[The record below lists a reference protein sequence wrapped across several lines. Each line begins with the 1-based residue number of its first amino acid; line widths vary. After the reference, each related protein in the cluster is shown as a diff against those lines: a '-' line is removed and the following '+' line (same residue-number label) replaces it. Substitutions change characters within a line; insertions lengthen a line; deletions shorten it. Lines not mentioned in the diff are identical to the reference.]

1 MLLPVAS
8 CAIVITTLV
17 PGQTSRSRFAHRCF
31 WGGTVYLEW
40 ADDFIR
46 FGHFDSG
53 GLMKRLFIYV
63 VTAALLAGTA
73 ATYASPQ
80 DDSRYHDQHRDDD
93 RDHRDGDRRDGD
105 HRDGDHRDGDRDRGD
120 RGHDRDYR
128 EDGHHDNGEHKGW
141 EKQAYRRG
149 ERMPE
154 RYYSHEYYVTDYE
167 QYHVRRPDPGYR
179 WVRSDDGQL
188 ILTAIAT
195 GLIVDIALTR

>member
-31 WGGTVYLEW
+31 WSGTVYLEW

-53 GLMKRLFIYV
+53 GLMKRLFIFV

-93 RDHRDGDRRDGD
+93 RDHHDGD

-128 EDGHHDNGEHKGW
+128 EEGHHDNGEHKGW

-149 ERMPE
+149 ERMPD

-167 QYHVRRPDPGYR
+167 RYHVRRPDPGYR
-179 WVRSDDGQL
+179 WVRSDDGQ
-188 ILTAIAT
+188 IVLTAIAS
-195 GLIVDIALTR
+195 GIIIDVALTH

>member
-1 MLLPVAS
+1 M
-8 CAIVITTLV
+8 
-17 PGQTSRSRFAHRCF
+17 
-31 WGGTVYLEW
+31 

-46 FGHFDSG
+46 VGHLDSG

-63 VTAALLAGTA
+63 VTAALLASTA

-80 DDSRYHDQHRDDD
+80 DDGRNHDQHRDDD
-93 RDHRDGDRRDGD
+93 RDHHD
-105 HRDGDHRDGDRDRGD
+105 HDRDD
-120 RGHDRDYR
+120 HGHDRDYR

-167 QYHVRRPDPGYR
+167 RYHVRRPDPGYR

-195 GLIVDIALTR
+195 GLIVDIALTH